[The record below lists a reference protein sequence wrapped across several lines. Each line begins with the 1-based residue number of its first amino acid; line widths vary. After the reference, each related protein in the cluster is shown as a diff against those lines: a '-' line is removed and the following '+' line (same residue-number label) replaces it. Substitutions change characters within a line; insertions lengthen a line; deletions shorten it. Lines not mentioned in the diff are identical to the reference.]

1 LTDTPAIDYT
11 SKDFASLQT
20 ALLELA
26 QYRLPEWTDRSP
38 ADLGMLMVDLFA
50 YMGDI
55 VLYYQ
60 DRIAS
65 ESFLHTAV
73 ERRSVLLLLR
83 LIGYELQPP
92 VASTAV
98 LRLTFNPPGAGQ
110 PTTVTIPQGAQ
121 FATKDPQAPV
131 QTFEYLGPDLT
142 VDLSS
147 DRVTVGADGKPV
159 YDGLPVRHSRLVP
172 TASLGSATG
181 EPNQMFALAQ
191 SPVILDTLTVEVDE
205 GAGFVAWNRRSNLL
219 YHVADDGSVT
229 LSGPNDPDYYVQIDE
244 NGVAW
249 VVFGDGVYG
258 RSPTPGAANV
268 RATYRVG
275 GGVVG
280 NVGSGA
286 IIDKRTA
293 IPLLNAVTNPTPAV
307 GGADGESL
315 EHAVSF
321 GPLSFR
327 SGERAVTLNDF
338 VGLAQQAGGV
348 AKVRAQTSGFNR
360 VDLYVAPQGTS
371 AGPAPDDLKRRLVA
385 FFADKRMVGTE
396 VFIRDPTLVPV
407 DIAASVIVAHNYD
420 PAAVQALSQSAV
432 AQLVDFANIDFGQA
446 LYLSKVYEALEAVP
460 GVFAAT
466 VTRFR
471 RRDAVVAPILR
482 RRVFG
487 IEVDLGLSDVQL
499 RSLAGEIPADGR
511 ITIGPTE
518 LATPGTISVTIED
531 SSQ

>member
-1 LTDTPAIDYT
+1 
-11 SKDFASLQT
+11 
-20 ALLELA
+20 
-26 QYRLPEWTDRSP
+26 
-38 ADLGMLMVDLFA
+38 
-50 YMGDI
+50 
-55 VLYYQ
+55 
-60 DRIAS
+60 
-65 ESFLHTAV
+65 
-73 ERRSVLLLLR
+73 
-83 LIGYELQPP
+83 
-92 VASTAV
+92 
-98 LRLTFNPPGAGQ
+98 
-110 PTTVTIPQGAQ
+110 
-121 FATKDPQAPV
+121 
-131 QTFEYLGPDLT
+131 
-142 VDLSS
+142 
-147 DRVTVGADGKPV
+147 
-159 YDGLPVRHSRLVP
+159 
-172 TASLGSATG
+172 
-181 EPNQMFALAQ
+181 
-191 SPVILDTLTVEVDE
+191 
-205 GAGFVAWNRRSNLL
+205 
-219 YHVADDGSVT
+219 
-229 LSGPNDPDYYVQIDE
+229 
-244 NGVAW
+244 
-249 VVFGDGVYG
+249 
-258 RSPTPGAANV
+258 
-268 RATYRVG
+268 
-275 GGVVG
+275 
-280 NVGSGA
+280 
-286 IIDKRTA
+286 
-293 IPLLNAVTNPTPAV
+293 
-307 GGADGESL
+307 
-315 EHAVSF
+315 VSF

>member
-1 LTDTPAIDYT
+1 MTDPPAIDYT
-11 SKDFASLQT
+11 NKDFASLQT

-50 YMGDI
+50 YVGDV

-73 ERRSVLLLLR
+73 ERRSVLQLLR
-83 LIGYELQPP
+83 LIGYELQAPA
-92 VASTAV
+92 ASTTV
-98 LRLTFNPPGAGQ
+98 LRLTFNAPAAGQ
-110 PTTVTIPQGAQ
+110 PTTVTVPQGAQ
-121 FATKDPQAPV
+121 FATKGPQPPP

-142 VDLSS
+142 VDLAS
-147 DRVTVGADGKPV
+147 DRVSVGADGKPI

-172 TASLGSATG
+172 TTVLGSATG
-181 EPNQMFALAQ
+181 EPNQSFALAQ
-191 SPVILDTLTVEVDE
+191 SPVILETLSVEIDE
-205 GAGFVAWNRRSNLL
+205 GAGFVGWNRRDNLL
-219 YHVADDGSVT
+219 YHVGDDGSVT
-229 LSGPNDPDYYVQIDE
+229 LSGPTDPDYYVQVDE
-244 NGVAW
+244 TGVAW

-258 RSPTPGAANV
+258 RRPTPGSANV

-275 GGVVG
+275 GGLVG
-280 NVGSGA
+280 NVGSNT
-286 IIDKRTA
+286 IIDRKTT
-293 IPLLNAVTNPTPAV
+293 ISSLNTVTNPLPAV
-307 GGADGESL
+307 GGADSESID
-315 EHAVSF
+315 HAVSF

-338 VGLAQQAGGV
+338 VALAQQAGGV

-360 VDLYVAPQGTS
+360 VDLYIAPEGQS

-396 VFIRDPTLVPV
+396 VFIRDPVLVAV

-420 PAAVQALSQSAV
+420 PDAVQIQSANAI
-432 AQLVDFANIDFGQA
+432 AQLVAFTNVDFGQA
-446 LYLSKVYEALEAVP
+446 LFLSKVYEALEALD
-460 GVFAAT
+460 GVFATT

-471 RRDAVVAPILR
+471 RQDTVVVPLLR

-487 IEVDLGLSDVQL
+487 IEVDLGLSEVQL
-499 RSLAGEIPADGR
+499 RSLAGEIPGDGR
-511 ITIGPTE
+511 IDIGPTE
-518 LATPGTISVTIED
+518 IATPGTITVTIED
-531 SSQ
+531 APQ